1 MATIASEQEK
11 VLGKLDLTAIAI
23 GNVIGGGIMS
33 VVGVAIGL
41 TGRSVVIAMALC
53 AVMTL
58 ISILPNVFVSST
70 IRMNG
75 GVYTLSALLGG
86 KFFAGIYVAFWLTN
100 FFGASLY
107 CTSFAQYCLNFVP
120 GINFK
125 MCAVAL
131 LAVIALLNLFGIKVA
146 AKAQNLMVVV
156 LIASLMA
163 FSFFGFPHIKPG
175 FFDPPDFMR
184 NGFWGIMY
192 AAALMNFACGGAGF
206 VVNFGRQCKNPTK
219 DIPFAI
225 VFSSIV
231 VMIVYV
237 MVAIVAA
244 GVLPISEVE
253 GQSLAKVAFEVLP
266 YPVYLFF
273 MIGGAMIA
281 LVTSLNAL
289 MGWLPPPVVQAC
301 EDGWLPR
308 SFGSINERYH
318 SPHWV
323 LLFIFVT
330 AAVILVTGWDIDSIA
345 IVGTFLANI
354 GNIIVV
360 LTLINLPK
368 VVPDLWK
375 KSIFHI
381 PDWAYRLLCIAGAI
395 VCLIFEYF
403 LFDIL
408 NTPQKIGVVVYA
420 VISVIY
426 SRVLI
431 SMKGGKQVKIETS
444 YEEA

>member
-1 MATIASEQEK
+1 MSNSINSEER

-33 VVGVAIGL
+33 VVGVAIGM

-53 AVMTL
+53 AIMTL
-58 ISILPNVFVSST
+58 ISILPNAFASAT

-75 GVYTLSALLGG
+75 GVYTLSAMLGG

-107 CTSFAQYCLNFVP
+107 CTSFAQYCLEFVP
-120 GINFK
+120 GVNFK
-125 MCAVAL
+125 LVAVGL
-131 LAVIALLNLFGIKVA
+131 LTVITILNFFGIKLA
-146 AKAQNLMVVV
+146 ARAQYLMVAV
-156 LIASLMA
+156 LLAALLI
-163 FSFFGFPHIKPG
+163 FSFYGFQHVQPG

-184 NGFWGIMY
+184 NGFAGVMY

-206 VVNFGRQCKNPTK
+206 VVNFGRQSKNPTR

-225 VFSSIV
+225 IVSSLV
-231 VMIVYV
+231 VLVVYV

-244 GVLPISEVE
+244 GVLPISDVE
-253 GQSLAKVAFEVLP
+253 GQSLAKVAYLVLP

-289 MGWLPPPVVQAC
+289 MGWLPSPVVQAC
-301 EDGWLPR
+301 NDGWLPKR
-308 SFGSINERYH
+308 FGELNKRYQ
-318 SPHWV
+318 SPQWI
-323 LLFIFVT
+323 LLFIYVM
-330 AAVILVTGWDIDSIA
+330 AATILVGGLDIGSIA
-345 IVGTFLANI
+345 IVGTFLANV

-360 LTLINLPK
+360 MTLIRLPK

-375 KSIFHI
+375 KSLFHI
-381 PDWAYRLLCIAGAI
+381 PNWLYTSICVAGTI
-395 VCLIFEYF
+395 ICLIFEYF

-408 NTPQKIGVVVYA
+408 NGPQKIGIIVYA
-420 VISVIY
+420 VLSVIY
-426 SRVLI
+426 SYTMIR
-431 SMKGGKQVKIETS
+431 MKGGKQVQIETS

>member
-11 VLGKLDLTAIAI
+11 VLGKGDLTAIAI

-33 VVGVAIGL
+33 VVGIAIGL
-41 TGRSVVIAMALC
+41 TGRSVVLAMALC
-53 AVMTL
+53 AIMTL
-58 ISILPNVFVSST
+58 ISILPNIFVAST

-107 CTSFAQYCLNFVP
+107 CTSFAQYALEFLP
-120 GINFK
+120 GVNFK
-125 MCAVAL
+125 LVAVGL
-131 LAVIALLNLFGIKVA
+131 LAVITLLNFLGIKVA
-146 AKAQNLMVVV
+146 ARAQYIMVII
-156 LIASLMA
+156 LIAALLA
-163 FSFFGFPHIKPG
+163 FSFFGLPHVKPG
-175 FFDPPDFMR
+175 FFDPPDFLR
-184 NGFWGIMY
+184 GGWWGVMY

-225 VFSSIV
+225 ITCSIV
-231 VMIVYV
+231 VMVVYV

-244 GVLPISEVE
+244 GVLPISDIE
-253 GQSLAKVAFEVLP
+253 GQSLAKVAFQVLP
-266 YPVYLFF
+266 YPIYLFF
-273 MIGGAMIA
+273 MVGGAMIA

-301 EDGWLPR
+301 QDGWLPR
-308 SFGSINERYH
+308 RFGDMNKKFNT
-318 SPHWV
+318 PHWV
-323 LLFIFVT
+323 LLFIFLT
-330 AAVILVTGWDIDSIA
+330 AGSILITGWDIDSIA
-345 IVGTFLANI
+345 IVGTFLANV

-360 LTLINLPK
+360 ITLMRLPK
-368 VVPDLWK
+368 TVPDLWK

-381 PDWAYRLLCIAGAI
+381 PDGAYRAVCVAGAI

-408 NTPQKIGVVVYA
+408 NTPQKIGVVIYA
-420 VISVIY
+420 VIS
-426 SRVLI
+426 LI
-431 SMKGGKQVKIETS
+431 FSCWLLKMKNGKQVHIEIS